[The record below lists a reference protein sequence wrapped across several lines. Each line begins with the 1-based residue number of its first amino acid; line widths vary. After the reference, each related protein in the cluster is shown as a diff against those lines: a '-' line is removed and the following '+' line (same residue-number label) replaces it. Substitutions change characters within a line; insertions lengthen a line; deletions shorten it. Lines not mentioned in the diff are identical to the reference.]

1 MIDEIQLPFYHLL
14 VKISD
19 MCAWTKQGQNNLG
32 YDLKV
37 LIKLVVRFEQDIQS
51 NIHCDQAV
59 RLQ

>member
-19 MCAWTKQGQNNLG
+19 MCAWTKQGQTNFG

-37 LIKLVVRFEQDIQS
+37 LIKLVASLEQEIQS

>member
-1 MIDEIQLPFYHLL
+1 
-14 VKISD
+14 

>member
-19 MCAWTKQGQNNLG
+19 MCAWTKQGQAKLS

-37 LIKLVVRFEQDIQS
+37 LIKLVVCLEQEIQS
-51 NIHCDQAV
+51 NIHCNQAV

>member
-1 MIDEIQLPFYHLL
+1 
-14 VKISD
+14 
-19 MCAWTKQGQNNLG
+19 MCAWTKQGQTNFG

-37 LIKLVVRFEQDIQS
+37 LIKLVASLEQEIQS